1 MVTIRG
7 EDQTHEAAQPG
18 TGFAFWPFHDVDE
31 IEAVGRILRSGR
43 TNYWTGE
50 EGRAFEQEFA
60 AACGCS
66 HGVAVA
72 NGTLALELALHA
84 LGIGPGDEVVVTPR
98 SFMASASTVV
108 LRGATPVFAD
118 VDPLSQNITADSI
131 AAVLTPRTRAILAVH
146 LAGWPCEMDAIRELA
161 STHGLKIIEDCAQA
175 HGATYRGRP
184 VGSLGD
190 VAAFSFCQDKI
201 MSTGGEGGMVTT
213 NDPELW
219 RRAWSYKDHGK
230 SQAAV
235 LQQPATPGFR
245 WLHTEFGSNFRL
257 TEPQA
262 ALGRLQLRKLPA
274 WVAQRRRLAGLLSFR
289 LRGIAA
295 LQLPEPAEHL
305 GHAFYKYYLILRPEQ
320 LRPGWSRDRIL
331 AELIAAGIPSFT
343 GACPEIYREQAFV
356 AAGLAPAQALP
367 NAQRLGTTS
376 LMFMVHPTLSEAT
389 IQLVGDTVATIVTAA
404 SR

>member
-389 IQLVGDTVATIVTAA
+389 IQLVGDTVATIVSAA

>member
-1 MVTIRG
+1 MRVQIGDRTS
-7 EDQTHEAAQPG
+7 EAAQRG
-18 TGFAFWPFHDVDE
+18 TDFAPWPYHDLEE
-31 IEAVGRILRSGR
+31 IETVGQVLRSGR

-50 EGRAFEQEFA
+50 EGRAFEREFA
-60 AACGCS
+60 AACACR

-84 LGIGPGDEVVVTPR
+84 LAIGPGDEVVVTPR
-98 SFMASASTVV
+98 SFMASAGTVV

-146 LAGWPCEMDAIRELA
+146 LAGWPCEMDPIGELA
-161 STHGLKIIEDCAQA
+161 RAHGLKIIEDCAQA
-175 HGATYRGRP
+175 HGATYKGRP

-190 VAAFSFCQDKI
+190 MAAFSFCQDKI

-230 SQAAV
+230 SQTMA
-235 LQQPATPGFR
+235 LQQPAMPGFR

-257 TEPQA
+257 TELQA

-274 WVAQRRRLAGLLSFR
+274 WVAQRRRHAALLSAR
-289 LRGIAA
+289 LHGIAA
-295 LQLPEPAEHL
+295 LQLPEPQAHL
-305 GHAFYKYYLILRPEQ
+305 GHAFYKYYVMLRPER

-331 AELIAAGIPSFT
+331 AELQAAGIPSFT
-343 GACPEIYREQAFV
+343 GSCPEIYREQAFV
-356 AAGLAPAQALP
+356 AAGLAPACPLP

-376 LMFMVHPTLSEAT
+376 LMFLVHPTLSEAAVR
-389 IQLVGDTVATIVTAA
+389 LVGDRLAAIVTAA

>member
-118 VDPLSQNITADSI
+118 VDPLSQNITAASI

-376 LMFMVHPTLSEAT
+376 LMFMVHPTLGEAT

>member
-1 MVTIRG
+1 MRVQIDDRTRK
-7 EDQTHEAAQPG
+7 AAQPG
-18 TGFAFWPFHDVDE
+18 RGFAPWPFHDLEE
-31 IEAVGRILRSGR
+31 IEVVGRVLHSGR

-50 EGRAFEQEFA
+50 EGRAFEREFA
-60 AACGCS
+60 AACACK

-72 NGTLALELALHA
+72 NGTLALELALYA
-84 LGIGPGDEVVVTPR
+84 LAIGPGDEVVVTPR
-98 SFMASASTVV
+98 SFMASAGTVV

-118 VDPLSQNITADSI
+118 VDPRSQNITADSI
-131 AAVLTPRTRAILAVH
+131 AAVLTSRTRAILAVH
-146 LAGWPCEMDAIRELA
+146 LAGWPCEMDPIRELA
-161 STHGLKIIEDCAQA
+161 RTHGLKIIEDCAQA
-175 HGATYRGRP
+175 HGATYKGRP

-235 LQQPATPGFR
+235 LQQPASPGFR

-274 WVAQRRRLAGLLSFR
+274 WLAQRRRHAALLSSR
-289 LRGIAA
+289 LRGITA

-305 GHAFYKYYLILRPEQ
+305 GHAFYKYYVMLRPEH

-331 AELIAAGIPSFT
+331 AELMAAGIPSFT

-356 AAGLAPAQALP
+356 AAGLAPARPLP
-367 NAQRLGTTS
+367 NAQRLGSTS
-376 LMFMVHPTLSEAT
+376 LMFLVHPTLSEAT
-389 IQLVGDTVATIVTAA
+389 MHFVADTLAAIVTAA

>member
-50 EGRAFEQEFA
+50 EGRAFEHEFA
-60 AACGCS
+60 VACGCS

-146 LAGWPCEMDAIRELA
+146 LAGWPCEMDAIGELA
-161 STHGLKIIEDCAQA
+161 GIHGLKIIEDCAQA

-274 WVAQRRRLAGLLSFR
+274 WVAQRRRLAGLLSSR

-331 AELIAAGIPSFT
+331 AKLIAAGIPSFT

-356 AAGLAPAQALP
+356 AAGLAPAQPLP

-389 IQLVGDTVATIVTAA
+389 MQLVGDTVATIVTAA